1 LFQRWLR
8 YREEEKKKKNE
19 KRSLSLKDDLKDLI
33 LTFAEKTKEA
43 GLNLIS
49 SFRVVSISAEV
60 PEEGARILSELQK
73 RFTPA
78 SALFFMVFTLL
89 YFPCMVYAAAVKT
102 ETGSFKFVLQIILIT
117 LTTAWIVS
125 FWFINL

>member
-8 YREEEKKKKNE
+8 YTEEEKKKKNE

-60 PEEGARILSELQK
+60 PEEGARILSKLQK
-73 RFTPA
+73 KFTLA
-78 SALFFMVFTLL
+78 SAL
-89 YFPCMVYAAAVKT
+89 
-102 ETGSFKFVLQIILIT
+102 SFLVHQFVRLI
-117 LTTAWIVS
+117 
-125 FWFINL
+125 F

>member
-1 LFQRWLR
+1 MLTGFPAKEVIVSTMAQI
-8 YREEEKKKKNE
+8 YGGGKEEKSEKK
-19 KRSLSLKDDLKDLI
+19 SLSLKDDLKDLI

-43 GLNLIS
+43 GLNLVS

-78 SALFFMVFTLL
+78 SAL
-89 YFPCMVYAAAVKT
+89 
-102 ETGSFKFVLQIILIT
+102 
-117 LTTAWIVS
+117 S